1 MTESEIIVDFLV
13 FCAFVWL
20 MVSAHLKIRKL
31 RQEQEKIRAEW
42 TAVLEL
48 LKRK

>member
-1 MTESEIIVDFLV
+1 MTDVELFFDFAV
-13 FCAFVWL
+13 FAALVWL
-20 MVSAHLKIRKL
+20 LASAHLKIRKL

-48 LKRK
+48 LKRN

>member
-1 MTESEIIVDFLV
+1 MTDAEMFLDFLA
-13 FCAFVWL
+13 FCALVWL
-20 MVSAHLKIRKL
+20 LASAHLRIRKL